1 MSTKYRRTSIS
12 GAIWIFIKR
21 IMFVH
26 FVSNDVKSAVICVKE
41 IGTPENL
48 TRYEIEEKWR

>member
-1 MSTKYRRTSIS
+1 MMSTKYRRTSIS

-48 TRYEIEEKWR
+48 TRYEIEEK